1 MWLVWWSCSD
11 GASVLG
17 ISEVSFLEYLIYA
30 LWSIEVVI
38 VLVCVD
44 ANENCFLVVLP
55 LLNRWDEVFDEL
67 GSWV

>member
-1 MWLVWWSCSD
+1 VT
-11 GASVLG
+11 VPVE

-67 GSWV
+67 GSWVWVGLAKLVQ

>member
-1 MWLVWWSCSD
+1 MTVP
-11 GASVLG
+11 VE

-67 GSWV
+67 GSWVWVGLAKLVQ